1 MNFMHEFLLSDSD
14 CASTHQKKSA
24 RFANLPPAA
33 PLTPC
38 SRPGCYLG
46 APRDVL
52 PLTQHPTR
60 KVGDDAEHLL
70 SIPADSHMQS
80 ARDKHNKKPAGH
92 HVSPKKN
99 KVSALSPNLRKKHTR
114 KRLPEAG
121 LGNKNHNS
129 SAQRGSWSW
138 LLSPP
143 AASPATACKVTAS
156 SRK

>member
-1 MNFMHEFLLSDSD
+1 MFNANMKKKKNSTAPEMNFMHEFLLSDSD

-80 ARDKHNKKPAGH
+80 VRDKPNKKPAGH
-92 HVSPKKN
+92 HLSPKKI
-99 KVSALSPNLRKKHTR
+99 KF
-114 KRLPEAG
+114 
-121 LGNKNHNS
+121 
-129 SAQRGSWSW
+129 
-138 LLSPP
+138 LLSAP
-143 AASPATACKVTAS
+143 T
-156 SRK
+156 